1 MGWIIFWSA
10 ASVWLVGVLLTWR
23 PFAIS
28 LLEGIERTGAG
39 LPLDGGDRVFAA
51 FTATWLALGWPI
63 TMPGRVI
70 YRKMSGAQILRT
82 PKERAAAER
91 KELAQLRKLACEHGL
106 PLPEPGDGVG
116 HGHE

>member
-10 ASVWLVGVLLTWR
+10 ASVWLAGVLLTWR

-28 LLEGIERTGAG
+28 LLEGIERSWAE
-39 LPLDGGDRVFAA
+39 LPLDGGDRAFAA
-51 FTATWLALGWPI
+51 FTATCMALVWPI
-63 TMPGRVI
+63 TLPGRMI
-70 YRKMSGAQILRT
+70 FRRMSDAQILRT

-91 KELAQLRKLACEHGL
+91 KELAQLRKLAREHGL
-106 PLPEPGDGVG
+106 PLPEPGEWVD